1 MEPEARLDKGY
12 SIKVSA
18 PSSNNWKGNCWLPC
32 LTEQHFFFRKQLRV
46 CLCVRRVPFPPFHVI
61 TFFSPHLLHELFQHC
76 FSLSK
81 GQRKLILLLIESAKF
96 VVLCAYF
103 IPQRSCIFI
112 LYIVCFGIYCRCFVS
127 KCHLLNKCLTKR
139 RITLCLCCTKCNK

>member
-1 MEPEARLDKGY
+1 MCAQSALP
-12 SIKVSA
+12 SVSC
-18 PSSNNWKGNCWLPC
+18 NNL
-32 LTEQHFFFRKQLRV
+32 
-46 CLCVRRVPFPPFHVI
+46 
-61 TFFSPHLLHELFQHC
+61 FSPHLLHELFQHC

-112 LYIVCFGIYCRCFVS
+112 L
-127 KCHLLNKCLTKR
+127 
-139 RITLCLCCTKCNK
+139 